1 MKPYAIIEAP
11 SMLGTSPQFGG
22 VRHAPDALLR
32 AGLADSLGAR
42 RAGRIEAPPYVEGRD
57 PVTQITN
64 AHGLREYAF
73 LLGAA
78 VTEVLDRG
86 EFPLVLGGDC
96 SILLGSLLGAAR
108 RGRTGL
114 AFVDG
119 HIDFYP
125 PENNQWNGVG
135 AASELAFAAGRGPA
149 LLTDLGIGR
158 PLVRDDDIAAVG
170 FRDQANQ
177 EKYGRSLPSAAFAA
191 SREDVRGRGAAA
203 VAAQVVEKLT
213 RAGGPDGYFVHMDA
227 DCIDGKLLP
236 AVDDPSPDGF
246 TWDEARELLRP
257 IARHPQAL
265 GMQVTIYDPTA
276 DKDGEAGR
284 ALVEFLASVFR

>member
-78 VTEVLDRG
+78 VTEVL
-86 EFPLVLGGDC
+86 
-96 SILLGSLLGAAR
+96 
-108 RGRTGL
+108 
-114 AFVDG
+114 
-119 HIDFYP
+119 
-125 PENNQWNGVG
+125 
-135 AASELAFAAGRGPA
+135 
-149 LLTDLGIGR
+149 DLGIGR

>member
-1 MKPYAIIEAP
+1 MKSYAVIEAP

-22 VRHAPDALLR
+22 VRHAPEALLN
-32 AGLADSLGAR
+32 AGLADAIGAR
-42 RAGRIEAPPYVEGRD
+42 RAGRVEPPPYVEGRD
-57 PVTQITN
+57 PVTQVTN

-73 LLGAA
+73 RLADA
-78 VTEVLDRG
+78 VGDVLARG
-86 EFPLVLGGDC
+86 EFPLILGGDC
-96 SILLGSLLGAAR
+96 SILLGTLLGAAR

-149 LLTDLGIGR
+149 ILTDLGIGR

-170 FRDQANQ
+170 FRDQGNQ
-177 EKYGRSLPSAAFAA
+177 EKYGRSLPSASFAA
-191 SREDVRGRGAAA
+191 SRQEVRETGAAF
-203 VAAQVVEKLT
+203 VASKVVEKLT
-213 RAGGPDGYFVHMDA
+213 RANGPNGYFVHMDS
-227 DCIDGKLLP
+227 DCIDGRLMP
-236 AVDDPSPDGF
+236 AVDDPSPDGL

-257 IARHPQAL
+257 IVRNERAV

-276 DKDGEAGR
+276 DPDGKAGR
-284 ALVEFLASVFR
+284 ALVEFLTGVFR